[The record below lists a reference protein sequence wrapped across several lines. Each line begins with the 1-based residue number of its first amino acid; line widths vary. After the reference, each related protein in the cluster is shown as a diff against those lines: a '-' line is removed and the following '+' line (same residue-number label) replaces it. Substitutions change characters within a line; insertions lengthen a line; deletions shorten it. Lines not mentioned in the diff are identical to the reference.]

1 LRLLPLRYAP
11 GLQAAK
17 RKKRCQRKQTRL
29 AKQHPSGANTDPYL
43 KTGVLGSATRATSER
58 GSAGSDE
65 ESLERE
71 RQNAISREPTVKLDF
86 VTKK

>member
-1 LRLLPLRYAP
+1 MTMQE
-11 GLQAAK
+11 GV
-17 RKKRCQRKQTRL
+17 
-29 AKQHPSGANTDPYL
+29 SG
-43 KTGVLGSATRATSER
+43 VFER